1 MGLAFLEKSSSQFWV
16 GEMYNVQENMR
27 GGECFEIVWV
37 VEKCSLFAEWFLG
50 FVSPV
55 VG

>member
-27 GGECFEIVWV
+27 GGECFEICLVRRKNAYCLRSDFLV
-37 VEKCSLFAEWFLG
+37 LFAL
-50 FVSPV
+50 
-55 VG
+55 